1 MSSSG
6 APLCDLRPS
15 DSVEAR
21 LDPVTVD
28 DGLALRVEALGID
41 YWLPRLGQSLRAVD
55 GVSFDA
61 EAGSFVSLVGPSGC
75 GKTSILNAA
84 AGLLTGFTGR
94 VIVHG
99 RPVTGPGRDRALVFQ
114 QAALLPWRTV
124 LGNVMYGLECH
135 RVSRPEARRR
145 TQELIQVVGLAG
157 FEHHYPHELSGG
169 MQQRVNL
176 ARALAVD
183 PRLLLMDE
191 PFAALDAQTREYM
204 QGELTRIWS
213 IKRKTVLFITHQI
226 DEAVYLSDRV
236 VVLSA
241 RPGRIKAIVDVTLP
255 RPRSLALKRTEKFL
269 EFERRVWDLIEPGGG
284 QPPPDAGGAV
294 R

>member
-1 MSSSG
+1 
-6 APLCDLRPS
+6 
-15 DSVEAR
+15 V
-21 LDPVTVD
+21 VTPN
-28 DGLALRVEALGID
+28 DGLALRVEELGIE
-41 YWLPRLGQSLRAVD
+41 YWLPRLSRTLPAVE
-55 GVSFDA
+55 GVTFEV

-75 GKTSILNAA
+75 GKTSILNAV
-84 AGLLTGFTGR
+84 AGLLTGYRGR
-94 VIVHG
+94 VSVHG
-99 RPVTGPGRDRALVFQ
+99 HPVTGPGHDRALVFQ

-135 RVSRPEARRR
+135 RVARAEARRR
-145 TQELIQVVGLAG
+145 ARELIQLVDLGG

-183 PRLLLMDE
+183 PSLLLMDE

-241 RPGRIKAIVDVTLP
+241 RPGRIKEIVEVSLP
-255 RPRSLALKRTEKFL
+255 RPRSLALKRTETFL
-269 EFERRVWDLIEPGGG
+269 DVERRVWDLIEPGSG
-284 QPPPDAGGAV
+284 QPQEV
-294 R
+294 T

>member
-1 MSSSG
+1 MASG
-6 APLCDLRPS
+6 DLT
-15 DSVEAR
+15 AG
-21 LDPVTVD
+21 
-28 DGLALRVEALGID
+28 DGVALRVEGLSIE
-41 YWLPRLGQSLRAVD
+41 YRVERLGRSVAAVD
-55 GVSFDA
+55 GVSFA
-61 EAGSFVSLVGPSGC
+61 VGSGSFVSLVGPSGC
-75 GKTSILNAA
+75 GKTSILNAV
-84 AGLLTGFTGR
+84 AGLLTGFSGLVT
-94 VIVHG
+94 VHG
-99 RPVTGPGRDRALVFQ
+99 RPVAGPGRDRAVVFQ

-135 RVSRPEARRR
+135 RVGRAEARARAL
-145 TQELIQVVGLAG
+145 ELIQVVDLGS

-183 PRLLLMDE
+183 PSLLLMDE

-213 IKRKTVLFITHQI
+213 LRRKTVLFITHQI

-255 RPRSLALKRTEKFL
+255 RPRSLAMKRTERFL
-269 EFERRVWDLIEPGGG
+269 DVERRVWDLIEPGGG
-284 QPPPDAGGAV
+284 QPQEVG
-294 R
+294 